1 MSTEMSILF
10 VAPSGMDENSDRAR
24 CVAGKC
30 RGVEIRDIDVHRLN
44 EMPPKMRGVPTLV
57 EGDEMLMGSDCLAAL
72 VDMMADVPT
81 QSLQQPG
88 MPQPYAQPPQPQPQ
102 PQTQPQAEPQQTLS
116 ERGSLGTMSA
126 SDVQQKL
133 NEYRNSMNVH

>member
-1 MSTEMSILF
+1 MSILF

-72 VDMMADVPT
+72 VDMMTDVPV
-81 QSLQQPG
+81 QSFQQPS
-88 MPQPYAQPPQPQPQ
+88 MPQPYAQQSQPPQ
-102 PQTQPQAEPQQTLS
+102 QTQPQAEPQQTLS

-126 SDVQQKL
+126 NDVQQKL
-133 NEYRNSMNVH
+133 NEYRNSMNVR